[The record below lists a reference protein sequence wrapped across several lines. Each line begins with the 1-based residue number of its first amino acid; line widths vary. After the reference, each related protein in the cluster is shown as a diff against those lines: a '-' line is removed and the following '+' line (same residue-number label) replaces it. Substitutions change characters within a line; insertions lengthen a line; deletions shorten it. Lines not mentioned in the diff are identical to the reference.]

1 MGWIHSYFSGFV
13 LSKYHFQFYA
23 IPYFLF
29 HPFSPLML
37 VRLPF
42 PLPLRFKSMLQ
53 RGIDSPDLD
62 IRWVSSLS
70 WYFLNLFGLKNVFTW
85 FLGDGFTNS
94 VMSNPMM
101 QQQQLQPQVD
111 TAKLFTGEK
120 EGLELLTH
128 FYSLS
133 NEISLL
139 LPPPIN

>member
-1 MGWIHSYFSGFV
+1 
-13 LSKYHFQFYA
+13 
-23 IPYFLF
+23 
-29 HPFSPLML
+29 
-37 VRLPF
+37 
-42 PLPLRFKSMLQ
+42 MLQ

-133 NEISLL
+133 NETLLL
-139 LPPPIN
+139 LPTP